1 MYTTKHVIFGLI
13 FSLVLYLLFQEI
25 GLLGFLTIWLASFLI
40 DVDHYLYYAISKKDI
55 SLKRA
60 YKWFMEESAKSFLMP
75 KEKRKKMNKQIPCA
89 LHGIEAIAI
98 LTLLSFFHN
107 FFLFVLIG
115 FVFHEFLDFIHIV
128 YYGFSLKHLG
138 SQTYNLVAY
147 LKN

>member
-1 MYTTKHVIFGLI
+1 MYPSKHLIFGLI
-13 FSLVLYLLFQEI
+13 FSLVLYLVFQEI
-25 GLLGFLTIWLASFLI
+25 GIPGFLTIWLASFLI

-89 LHGIEAIAI
+89 FHGVEAIAI
-98 LTLLSFFHN
+98 LALLSFFHN

-115 FVFHEFLDFIHIV
+115 FVFHEFLDFLHIV
-128 YYGFSLKHLG
+128 YYGFSLKHIC